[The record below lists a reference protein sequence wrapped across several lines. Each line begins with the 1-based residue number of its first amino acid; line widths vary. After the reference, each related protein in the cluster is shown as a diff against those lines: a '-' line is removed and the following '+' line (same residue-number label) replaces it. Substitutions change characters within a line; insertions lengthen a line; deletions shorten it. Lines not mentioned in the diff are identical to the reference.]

1 MKKNAGNLVYL
12 AEHYNDEDAARKF
25 LENLRWPN
33 GIACVHCG
41 STKAYR
47 LRPRADS
54 KKPGRKGLIKCGD
67 CKKQFT
73 VTVKSIF
80 EDSHIPLHK
89 WVYGIHL
96 LCSSKKGMSAHQLH
110 RELGV
115 SYESAWFMAHRIRF
129 AMAQSPFAEKLNGV
143 VEVDEVYIGPRRPR
157 LGTSKRGRGTSKM
170 PVIGLVQR
178 GGDVRAYPI
187 EQGTARK
194 LKEYIRENVSKEAT
208 IMTDEYLAYR
218 GLNKEFADHQTIMH
232 HKNEYVRGDTYT
244 NTIEGFFGIL
254 KRGISGVYQHVSRQH
269 LPKYLGEFE
278 FRYNG
283 RKISDGERTI
293 RAIQGFEGKRLMY
306 KDSRTSAS

>member
-1 MKKNAGNLVYL
+1 MKKQVGNLVQL
-12 AEHYNDEDAARKF
+12 AEHYHDEDAARKF
-25 LENLRWPN
+25 LENLRWPD

-47 LRPRADS
+47 LRPKADS

-80 EDSHIPLHK
+80 EDSHIPLQK

-110 RELGV
+110 RELGI

-143 VEVDEVYIGPRRPR
+143 VEADEAYIGPRHPR
-157 LGTSKRGRGTSKM
+157 FGGKRGRGTSK
-170 PVIGLVQR
+170 PAIFAVVQR
-178 GGDVRAYPI
+178 GGDVRVFPI
-187 EQGTARK
+187 ESASAQT
-194 LKEYIRENVSKEAT
+194 LKKHIRENVSKEAT
-208 IMTDEYLAYR
+208 IMTDELLAYR
-218 GLNKEFADHQTIMH
+218 GLDAEFAGHEKVMH
-232 HKNEYVRGDTYT
+232 SANEYVRGDAYT
-244 NTIEGFFGIL
+244 NTVEGFFGIL
-254 KRGISGVYQHVSRQH
+254 KRGVSGVYQHVSHQH
-269 LPKYLGEFE
+269 LPRYLAEFE

-293 RAIQGFEGKRLMY
+293 RAIRGFEGKRLMY
-306 KDSRTSAS
+306 RDSRPSAS

>member
-1 MKKNAGNLVYL
+1 MKKDSGNLVHL

-25 LENLRWPN
+25 LENLRWPE

-47 LRPRADS
+47 LRPKADS

-110 RELGV
+110 RELGI

-129 AMAQSPFAEKLNGV
+129 AMAQSPFAEKMNGI
-143 VEVDEVYIGPRRPR
+143 VEVDEAYIGPRRAR
-157 LGTSKRGRGTSKM
+157 VGSRHGRGTDKQA
-170 PVIGLVQR
+170 VLGLVER
-178 GGDVRAYPI
+178 NGDVRVFPI
-187 EQGTARK
+187 EKMTAQKLQLHVRQNVRPTAR
-194 LKEYIRENVSKEAT
+194 
-208 IMTDEYLAYR
+208 IMTDE
-218 GLNKEFADHQTIMH
+218 
-232 HKNEYVRGDTYT
+232 
-244 NTIEGFFGIL
+244 
-254 KRGISGVYQHVSRQH
+254 
-269 LPKYLGEFE
+269 
-278 FRYNG
+278 
-283 RKISDGERTI
+283 
-293 RAIQGFEGKRLMY
+293 
-306 KDSRTSAS
+306 